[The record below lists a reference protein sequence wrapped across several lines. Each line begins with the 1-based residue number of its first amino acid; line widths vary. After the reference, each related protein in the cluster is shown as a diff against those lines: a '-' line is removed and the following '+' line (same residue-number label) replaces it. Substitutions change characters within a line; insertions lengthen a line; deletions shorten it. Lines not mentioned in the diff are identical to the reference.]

1 MPLYFVLLL
10 CQLLAGLKLIDLEYV
25 KRLEMAEVFSF
36 GFTGIKV
43 RLLYGLLVDELLQ
56 FARFVQI
63 HFFKQ
68 L

>member
-10 CQLLAGLKLIDLEYV
+10 CQLLAGLKLIDLEDV
-25 KRLEMAEVFSF
+25 KLLEMAEVFF
-36 GFTGIKV
+36 LRFTGIKV
-43 RLLYGLLVDELLQ
+43 RLLDGLLVDELLQ

-63 HFFKQ
+63 HFFNQ